1 MKVVLS
7 SDVDTLG
14 RKGEVVDVAAGYAR
28 NFLLPRKLAIVA
40 TKGAVRQSESMVR
53 AREERDR
60 QEREAFAALSERIT
74 SLKISIAAKV
84 GSEGHLFGSVTSQ
97 DLADELTRLLGEE
110 IDRRKIELPEPI
122 RTLGTHEF
130 SVQLA
135 REVVATA
142 TVEVV
147 AESDPGAPPA
157 ERTGSE
163 TS

>member
-7 SDVDTLG
+7 SDVDSLG

-28 NFLLPRKLAIVA
+28 NFLLPRKLAIPA
-40 TKGAVRQSESMVR
+40 TKGALHQSEAMTR

-60 QEREAFAALSERIT
+60 QERETFEALSQRIT
-74 SLKISIAAKV
+74 SQKITISARV
-84 GSEGHLFGSVTSQ
+84 GAEGQLFGSVTSQ
-97 DLADELTRLLGEE
+97 DLADELSRLLGEE
-110 IDRRKIELPEPI
+110 IDRRKIELPDPI

-135 REVVATA
+135 REVVAAA

-147 AESDPGAPPA
+147 AENDASAPAPS
-157 ERTGSE
+157 TGQLDS
-163 TS
+163 